1 MRRFCLALLLT
12 GMALAAWP
20 QKPAPPT
27 KDAITKVTVEQ
38 LEESLA
44 EAHGGADAELAQ
56 ALMRLELTERLSAKR
71 FAHLKEALPG
81 QKSAQALLILAD
93 QSEFLTPPQD
103 EIADQS
109 VPDAAATRAMLV
121 GIVNYV
127 NTTQRQLPNL
137 MATRETTGFEDRPAE
152 DSLEAT
158 GIVSVSALP
167 LHAVGNSSM
176 VVTYRDRKEV
186 VDEKA
191 TKGLKQGS
199 PVGGLVTSGEFGP
212 ILSTVVAD
220 ALKGTITWARWE
232 EGTAGRVAVFHFT
245 VPEAKSN
252 YFVKFCCYVDG
263 FSSDGQPNLAV
274 FNQKAGYHGDL
285 TFNPADGSILR
296 VSLQAEMPPSGIV
309 PNAGIVIEYSPVE
322 IGGQSY
328 ICPARSISRLQAHAG
343 KQEAMYSRANYKG
356 PVKTFLNDVEFK
368 QYRRFGTEMRIL
380 SSDAS
385 PGSN

>member
-1 MRRFCLALLLT
+1 
-12 GMALAAWP
+12 
-20 QKPAPPT
+20 
-27 KDAITKVTVEQ
+27 
-38 LEESLA
+38 
-44 EAHGGADAELAQ
+44 
-56 ALMRLELTERLSAKR
+56 
-71 FAHLKEALPG
+71 
-81 QKSAQALLILAD
+81 
-93 QSEFLTPPQD
+93 
-103 EIADQS
+103 
-109 VPDAAATRAMLV
+109 
-121 GIVNYV
+121 VNYV

-158 GIVSVSALP
+158 GIVSLSALP

-191 TKGLKQGS
+191 TKALKQGA

-212 ILSTVVAD
+212 MLSTVVAD
-220 ALKGTITWARWE
+220 ALKGAITWAGWE
-232 EGTAGRVAVFHFT
+232 EGTAGRVAVFHFA

-263 FSSDGQPNLAV
+263 FASDGQPNLAV

-285 TFNPADGSILR
+285 TFNPSDGSILR
-296 VSLQAEMPPSGIV
+296 VSLQAEMPPTGLV
-309 PNAGIVIEYSPVE
+309 PKAGIVIEYSPVE

-328 ICPARSISRLQAHAG
+328 TCPSRSISLLQAHAG

-356 PVKTFLNDVEFK
+356 PVKTFLNNVEFK
-368 QYRRFGTEMRIL
+368 QYRRFGTEMKIL
-380 SSDAS
+380 SSDA
-385 PGSN
+385 PPAPK